1 MSKRGKALGGKD
13 KGIYRKQLKDGT
25 VKYTVLIKFTK
36 TNGKP
41 GYKTQTA
48 ASLKD
53 ARVIRDKGRAKRA
66 LGHYQTGIVSNP
78 TLADMIK
85 LMLAKKA
92 GNRSI
97 ANARAGL
104 KEIGDFF
111 GWQTNLKQINE
122 VRIQAFREH
131 LDTRPRRDGKPG
143 VLTPRS
149 KNLILIELNHL
160 LNVAAKKRF
169 IYDAPEVTR
178 YRDNGRREYN
188 LSIENFWR
196 LYHAFKPAPAPYRA
210 ILLMGLFTGQ
220 RRGDLMSMKK
230 AQVKGGL
237 IRFKSSK
244 TGKDF
249 TIQCPDILQTALD
262 KLPESDGPYLFPR
275 PDDPTKPRDRIDHAL
290 KNACKRAGLKHIT
303 LHMVRH
309 LAADELMK
317 MTGNVFFVQ
326 QYIGWSSVKMVE
338 RYTHV
343 ETWTAPIVKSFEQ
356 RILQEAD
363 KHRSE
368 KPDLRCTQ
376 VEPNL
381 KPKSPNIAEMFL
393 NPDTTTALA
402 GVKCR
407 QPGQ

>member
-1 MSKRGKALGGKD
+1 MTKRGKALGGKD
-13 KGIYRKQLKDGT
+13 KGIYRKRLKDGT

-66 LGHYQTGIVSNP
+66 LGHYQTGIINNP

-104 KEIGDFF
+104 QEIGDFF
-111 GWQTNLKQINE
+111 GWQTNLKHINE

-143 VLTPRS
+143 VLTPKS

-160 LNVAAKKRF
+160 LTVAAKKRF
-169 IYDAPEVTR
+169 IHDAPDVTR

-230 AQVKGGL
+230 EQVKGGL
-237 IRFKSSK
+237 VRFRSSK
-244 TGKDF
+244 TGKEF
-249 TIQCPDILQTALD
+249 TIQCPDILQRALD
-262 KLPESDGPYLFPR
+262 KLSSTDGPYLFPR
-275 PDDPTKPRDRIDHAL
+275 PDDPTKPRERIDYAL
-290 KNACKRAGLKHIT
+290 KSACKRAGLKHIT
-303 LHMVRH
+303 LHMIRH

-343 ETWTAPIVKSFEQ
+343 ETWTAPIVKSFEE
-356 RILQEAD
+356 RILQGAA
-363 KHRSE
+363 KYSPK
-368 KPDLRCTQ
+368 KPNNGCTQ
-376 VEPNL
+376 VEPRPQPTSL
-381 KPKSPNIAEMFL
+381 NIAEMFP
-393 NPDTTTALA
+393 NPGTATA
-402 GVKCR
+402 FAVQKGA
-407 QPGQ
+407 Q